1 MIKTLGKAYASGKP
15 IDMKALGLDNMEQ
28 AVEEME
34 ENEKLLEDI
43 QKPWEQK
50 LAEAKAANPIPET

>member
-1 MIKTLGKAYASGKP
+1 MIRELKEENTKLKDMIKNLSKAYASGKP
-15 IDMKALGLDNMEQ
+15 IDMKALGLENMEQ

-43 QKPWEQK
+43 QKPWE
-50 LAEAKAANPIPET
+50 